1 MSDGQWL
8 KEFSMAITVTDQ
20 SGKII
25 EMNDQAIKL
34 FAKDGGKELIGK
46 DVFECHP
53 EPARKK
59 LVEMTAGETI
69 NCYTTEKNGI
79 KKMIYQA
86 PWYQDQ
92 EFKGFVELSFAIPL
106 DLPHFV
112 RK

>member
-1 MSDGQWL
+1 MV
-8 KEFSMAITVTDQ
+8 ITVTDQ

-59 LVEMTAGETI
+59 LAEMIAGETI
-69 NCYTTEKNGI
+69 NCYTIEKNGI

-92 EFKGFVELSFAIPL
+92 EFKGFVELSFEIPFN
-106 DLPHFV
+106 LPHFL
-112 RK
+112 RRE

>member
-1 MSDGQWL
+1 
-8 KEFSMAITVTDQ
+8 MAITVTDH

-59 LVEMTAGETI
+59 LAEMTAGETI
-69 NCYTTEKNGI
+69 NCYTIEKNGI

-92 EFKGFVELSFAIPL
+92 EFKGFVELSFEIPF
-106 DLPHFV
+106 DLPHFL
-112 RK
+112 RRE